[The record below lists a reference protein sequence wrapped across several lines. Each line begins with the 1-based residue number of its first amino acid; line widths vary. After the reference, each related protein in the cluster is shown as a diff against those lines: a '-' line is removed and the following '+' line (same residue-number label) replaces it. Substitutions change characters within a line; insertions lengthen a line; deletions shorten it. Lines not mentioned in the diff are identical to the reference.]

1 LAWYS
6 ERCLNCSY
14 DHARPS
20 ANGWPTRI
28 GYGGNYWNMTMSL
41 DDLFSEPMNI
51 LKTKVVM

>member
-1 LAWYS
+1 L
-6 ERCLNCSY
+6 LNCSY

-20 ANGWPTRI
+20 ANGWPTGI

-41 DDLFSEPMNI
+41 DDLFNEPMNI